1 LDGREYAL
9 FAAGVGLAILH
20 VLDDTFVGRQ
30 PGTSI
35 GDELFSGV
43 VVGGILVAA
52 LVLYPRLPAGWRALL
67 AFSLGVLIATAG
79 AMHLAHVAIDEAER
93 SDFTGILALAGGL
106 LLIGLSALVAWR
118 SRRGGTLRRRVGR
131 RALVGVGVLA
141 LSFFVL
147 FPIGVAIYVTRT
159 PREPIDGTFS
169 VAHEDVA
176 FETED
181 GLTIRGWY
189 APSRNGAAIV
199 LVHGSGGNRQGPRKQ
214 ARLLARHGYGVLLYD
229 SRGQGE
235 SDGDPLG
242 YNWTWQPDVDA
253 AIEFLKAR
261 PDVRDGRIGGL
272 GLSSGA
278 DALIE
283 AAARRPDLRAVVAE
297 GAGARA
303 YGDVLDL
310 ETEDKLSGLVNIWI
324 TFAAAQVLA
333 GETEVRSVGDF
344 VGEGAPGRVSLI
356 AAGHGLGEEDQLNRL
371 WADRVGDRVDLW
383 ELPEGKHTA
392 AIDEHPREYERRV
405 VGFFDRLLLQR

>member
-169 VAHEDVA
+169 VAHEDVV
-176 FETED
+176 FETKD
-181 GLTIRGWY
+181 GLTIRAGTHRLGT
-189 APSRNGAAIV
+189 ARPSSSSTVPGVTARDRGSRPACSPAMATASCSTTPVVRARATETRWATTGPGNPTSTRRSNFSRRGRTSETAGSA
-199 LVHGSGGNRQGPRKQ
+199 GSG
-214 ARLLARHGYGVLLYD
+214 
-229 SRGQGE
+229 SR
-235 SDGDPLG
+235 P
-242 YNWTWQPDVDA
+242 
-253 AIEFLKAR
+253 
-261 PDVRDGRIGGL
+261 
-272 GLSSGA
+272 
-278 DALIE
+278 
-283 AAARRPDLRAVVAE
+283 
-297 GAGARA
+297 
-303 YGDVLDL
+303 
-310 ETEDKLSGLVNIWI
+310 
-324 TFAAAQVLA
+324 
-333 GETEVRSVGDF
+333 
-344 VGEGAPGRVSLI
+344 APTR
-356 AAGHGLGEEDQLNRL
+356 
-371 WADRVGDRVDLW
+371 
-383 ELPEGKHTA
+383 
-392 AIDEHPREYERRV
+392 
-405 VGFFDRLLLQR
+405 